1 MIKEII
7 TDEEILSQRS
17 EEIDTRK
24 QNAEMRQIINM
35 LNNYELLLRL
45 SKPYFLD

>member
-24 QNAEMRQIINM
+24 QNTEMRKMINI
-35 LNNYELLLRL
+35 LNNAKCNKRL
-45 SKPYFLD
+45 

>member
-24 QNAEMRQIINM
+24 QNTEMRKMINI
-35 LNNYELLLRL
+35 LNNAKCNIRL
-45 SKPYFLD
+45 